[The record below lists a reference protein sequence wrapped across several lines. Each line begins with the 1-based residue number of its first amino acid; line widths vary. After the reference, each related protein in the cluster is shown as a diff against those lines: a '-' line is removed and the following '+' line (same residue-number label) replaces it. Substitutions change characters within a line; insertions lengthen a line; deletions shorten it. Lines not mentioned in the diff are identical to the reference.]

1 MSINN
6 RELNTLISQT
16 ATSNLDNAF
25 LMGHRKTLNKSKK
38 RMSSKNLL
46 TYSKAQRLERLN
58 QQNLN
63 ADNNERRCGI
73 TPENG
78 KQSRKPVL
86 KLSNI
91 LNEGFNRPFQNPSST
106 NNLI

>member
-38 RMSSKNLL
+38 RISSKNLL
-46 TYSKAQRLERLN
+46 TYSKA
-58 QQNLN
+58 
-63 ADNNERRCGI
+63 
-73 TPENG
+73 
-78 KQSRKPVL
+78 
-86 KLSNI
+86 
-91 LNEGFNRPFQNPSST
+91 
-106 NNLI
+106 